1 MTRDI
6 ANDVKRS
13 ENNVQSFR
21 ERWNKKATEQRAPQR
36 EKTAKSQ
43 IFKPCAIMNYMNFL
57 LACSRKKRYFG
68 AGIYVIRTVLSVLEV
83 LSAWELEYHGKN
95 TPK

>member
-13 ENNVQSFR
+13 DSNVKSR
-21 ERWNKKATEQRAPQR
+21 KERWNKKATEQRAPQR

-57 LACSRKKRYFG
+57 LACSRKN
-68 AGIYVIRTVLSVLEV
+68 VISGLVYMLSGP
-83 LSAWELEYHGKN
+83 SYRF
-95 TPK
+95 